1 MSKTFADLIA
11 KVNECGMKKVS
22 VAVAQ
27 DSAVLEAVKAAKE
40 RNIADAILVGD
51 EKKIRDIAASL
62 NMDLSNFEIINVEDT
77 TEAALTAVKLVH
89 EGKADMYMKGLIDT
103 KGFLKSVLDKEVG
116 LRTGKPL
123 SHVCVF
129 EIEGIDHLLFLT
141 DVAFIPYPTLEDK
154 VNIIHNTLE
163 ITSACGIEN
172 PKVAP
177 LAAVEVINPKMPATV
192 EAGELTQMNKD
203 GKIPGCI
210 VDGPLSLDLA
220 IDPEAAKHK
229 GATDRAIQGDADILL
244 FPDIHAGNLVY
255 KCLVHTAKVVN
266 GNILTGTKAPVILTS
281 RSDDFETKV
290 NSIALG
296 AVVAEAMKANQ

>member
-11 KVNECGMKKVS
+11 KVNECGIKKVA

-27 DSAVLEAVKAAKE
+27 DSAVLEAVKAARE
-40 RNIADAILVGD
+40 RNIADAILVGN
-51 EKKIRDIAASL
+51 EKEIREIAASL
-62 NMDLSNFEIINVEDT
+62 NMDLDGFEIINVEDK

-89 EGKADMYMKGLIDT
+89 DGKADMYMKGLIDT
-103 KGFLKSVLDKEVG
+103 KGFLKSVLDKEAG

-177 LAAVEVINPKMPATV
+177 LAAVEVVNPKMPATL
-192 EAGELTQMNKD
+192 EAAELTQMNKD
-203 GKIPGCI
+203 GKITGCI

-296 AVVAEAMKANQ
+296 AVVAEAMSKNN

>member
-1 MSKTFADLIA
+1 MSKGFDDLIA
-11 KVNECGMKKVS
+11 KVNDCSLKKVA

-27 DSAVLEAVKAAKE
+27 DAPVLEAVKAAKE

-51 EKKIRDIAASL
+51 ADKIKEIAASI
-62 NMDLSNFEIINVEDT
+62 NMDLSGYEIIDEKDT
-77 TEAALTAVKLVH
+77 YTAALKAVELVH
-89 EGKADMYMKGLIDT
+89 NGTADMYMKGLIDT
-103 KGFLKSVLDKEVG
+103 KSFLKSVLDKEVG

-129 EIEGIDHLLFLT
+129 EIEGVEKLLFLT
-141 DVAFIPYPTLEDK
+141 DVAFMTYPTLEDK
-154 VNIIHNTLE
+154 VHIIENTVE
-163 ITSACGIEN
+163 ICNACGIDM

-177 LAAVEVINPKMPATV
+177 LAAVEVVNPKMPATV
-192 EAGELTQMNKD
+192 EAAELTKMCEE
-203 GKIPGCI
+203 GKITGCI

-229 GATDRAIQGDADILL
+229 GAEGRKIIGDADILL

-255 KCLVHTAKVVN
+255 KALVHTAKEKN

-290 NSIALG
+290 NSLALG
-296 AVVAEAMKANQ
+296 AVVAEAMK